1 MSGEPLTKTV
11 VITNPRGL
19 HLRPATKFAQVA
31 MGFQSNV
38 QVVRQGEAFDGK
50 SPLAMVS
57 MFAPEGTELTIEV
70 TGPDAREALDALV
83 AVLEAPPPPED
94 EE

>member
-31 MGFQSNV
+31 LRFQSDV
-38 QVVRQGEAFDGK
+38 RVVRQGEAVNGK
-50 SPLAMVS
+50 SPLEMVS
-57 MFAPEGTELTIEV
+57 MLSPEGTELTIEV
-70 TGPDAREALDALV
+70 AGPDAREALDALV